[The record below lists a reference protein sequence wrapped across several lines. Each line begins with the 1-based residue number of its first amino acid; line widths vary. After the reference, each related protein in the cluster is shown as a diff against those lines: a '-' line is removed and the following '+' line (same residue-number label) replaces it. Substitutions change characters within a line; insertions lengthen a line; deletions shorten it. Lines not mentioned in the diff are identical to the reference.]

1 MVMDHIS
8 KEERMA
14 GTEPQHLLSG
24 YKVLDFTQVLA
35 GPTVTRL
42 MAEMGAEIIK
52 VEIAPNGDISRA
64 LPFLK
69 NGRSGYF
76 IQQNRGK
83 KSLCVDVRQPQGQ
96 EIIKGL
102 IKQVDVVVE
111 NFSPGTIGRLGFGYD
126 VVKQLNPRAIM
137 CSVSALGQ
145 TGPLSRI
152 PGYDYI
158 GQAYAGVTYMIGDP
172 NGPPSFPMLGL
183 GDVSTGVH
191 AYAAIASALLYRERT
206 GKGQYLDITLLD
218 SYFHCHELNVQLY
231 SGTQG
236 AVQPKRSGS
245 HHYAVSPAG
254 LFKGKETYLFILCL
268 EHQWQVLCRAMG
280 KPELID
286 DPRFATNVKRVEH
299 QAEMIP
305 IIEDWIRAQASD
317 DEAVR
322 ILQEGHVPVAPV
334 LSIAEAINHPHL
346 RERRTVRRI
355 SDRVLGELDI
365 PGMPLRFSEFPEE
378 LPLQAPL
385 LGEHNEEILRG
396 YLAYT
401 PEQIRQLESEGVL
414 KRDLEK

>member
-1 MVMDHIS
+1 
-8 KEERMA
+8 MA
-14 GTEPQHLLSG
+14 GTEPQHVLSG

-83 KSLCVDVRQPQGQ
+83 KSLCIDVRHAKGQ
-96 EIIKGL
+96 EIIKNL

-111 NFSPGTIGRLGFGYD
+111 NFSPGTIGRMGFGYD

-254 LFKGKETYLFILCL
+254 LFKGKDGYLFILCL

-286 DPRFATNVKRVEH
+286 DPRFSTNVKRVEH
-299 QAEMIP
+299 QPEMVK
-305 IIEDWIRAQASD
+305 IIEDWICAQASD
-317 DEAVR
+317 EEAVR
-322 ILQEGHVPVAPV
+322 ILQAGHVPVAPV
-334 LSIAEAINHPHL
+334 LSIAEAVNHPHL

-355 SDRVLGELDI
+355 TDRVLGELDI

-385 LGEHNEEILRG
+385 LGEHNEEILRS

>member
-1 MVMDHIS
+1 MP
-8 KEERMA
+8 
-14 GTEPQHLLSG
+14 GTETQHILSG

-52 VEIAPNGDISRA
+52 VELTPNGEISRS

-69 NGRSGYF
+69 DGRSGYF

-83 KSLCVDVRQPQGQ
+83 KSLCIDVRHPKGQ
-96 EIIKGL
+96 EIIKTL
-102 IKQVDVVVE
+102 VKQVDVVVE
-111 NFSPGTIGRLGFGYD
+111 NFSPGTIARLGFGYE
-126 VVKQLNPRAIM
+126 VVKELNPRVIM
-137 CSVSALGQ
+137 CSISALGQ
-145 TGPLSRI
+145 TGPLASI

-191 AYAAIASALLYRERT
+191 GYAAIASALLYRERT
-206 GKGQYLDITLLD
+206 GKGQHLDITLLD

-231 SGTQG
+231 SGTGG

-254 LFKGKETYLFILCL
+254 LYKGKSGYLFILCL
-268 EHQWQVLCRAMG
+268 EHQWAVLCRAMG

-299 QAEMIP
+299 QAAV
-305 IIEDWIRAQASD
+305 IEVIESWIVAQKDD

-334 LSIAEAINHPHL
+334 LSIAEAVNHPHL
-346 RERRTVRRI
+346 RARRTVRRVT
-355 SDRVLGELDI
+355 DRILGELDI
-365 PGMPLRFSEFPEE
+365 PGMPLRFSEFPDE
-378 LPLQAPL
+378 LPLQAAF
-385 LGEHNEEILRG
+385 LGEHNEEILTN
-396 YLAYT
+396 YLSYT
-401 PEQIRQLESEGVL
+401 PDQVRQLEAEGVL
-414 KRDLEK
+414 KQDLTK

>member
-1 MVMDHIS
+1 MS
-8 KEERMA
+8 

-52 VEIAPNGDISRA
+52 VEIAPNGEISRG

-69 NGRSGYF
+69 DGRSAYF

-83 KSLCVDVRQPQGQ
+83 KSLCIDVRSPKGK
-96 EIIKGL
+96 EILTSL

-111 NFSPGTIGRLGFGYD
+111 NFSPGTIARLGFGYD
-126 VVKQLNPRAIM
+126 VVKQINPRVIM
-137 CSVSALGQ
+137 CSISALGQ
-145 TGPLSRI
+145 TGPLAHV

-158 GQAYAGVTYMIGDP
+158 GQAYAGVTSMIGDP

-231 SGTQG
+231 SGTKG
-236 AVQPKRSGS
+236 AVQPTRSGS
-245 HHYAVSPAG
+245 QHYAVSPAG
-254 LFKGKETYLFILCL
+254 LFKGKNGYLFILCL

-286 DPRFATNVKRVEH
+286 DPRFYTNAKRVEN
-299 QAEMIP
+299 QPAMAW
-305 IIEDWIRAQASD
+305 IIEEWIDAQKSD

-334 LSIAEAINHPHL
+334 LSIAEAVHHPHL
-346 RERRTVRRI
+346 RERRTVRTI
-355 SDRVLGELDI
+355 TDRVLGELDI

-378 LPLQAPL
+378 LPLQAPF
-385 LGEHNEEILRG
+385 LGEHNEEILEK
-396 YLAYT
+396 YLAYS
-401 PEQIRQLESEGVL
+401 PEQVRQLENEGVL
-414 KRDLEK
+414 KQDLTK

>member
-1 MVMDHIS
+1 
-8 KEERMA
+8 MA

-52 VEIAPNGDISRA
+52 VEMAPSGEISRA

-83 KSLCVDVRQPQGQ
+83 KSLCVDVRHPKGQ
-96 EIIKGL
+96 EIIRSL

-126 VVKQLNPRAIM
+126 VVKQLNPRVIM
-137 CSVSALGQ
+137 CSISALGQ
-145 TGPLSRI
+145 TGPLASV

-158 GQAYAGVTYMIGDP
+158 GQAYAGVTDMIGDP
-172 NGPPSFPMLGL
+172 NGAPSFPMLGL

-231 SGTQG
+231 SGTEG

-245 HHYAVSPAG
+245 HHYAISPAG

-286 DPRFATNVKRVEH
+286 DPRFHTNVKRVENRT
-299 QAEMIP
+299 EMIR
-305 IIEDWIRAQASD
+305 IIEEWIVAQKSD

-322 ILQEGHVPVAPV
+322 ILQEGHVPTAPV
-334 LSIAEAINHPHL
+334 LSIAEAVNHPHL

-355 SDRVLGELDI
+355 TDRVLGELDI

-378 LPLQAPL
+378 LPLQAPF
-385 LGEHNEEILRG
+385 LGEHNEEILRN

-401 PEQIRQLESEGVL
+401 SDQIRQLESEGVL
-414 KRDLEK
+414 QRDLEK